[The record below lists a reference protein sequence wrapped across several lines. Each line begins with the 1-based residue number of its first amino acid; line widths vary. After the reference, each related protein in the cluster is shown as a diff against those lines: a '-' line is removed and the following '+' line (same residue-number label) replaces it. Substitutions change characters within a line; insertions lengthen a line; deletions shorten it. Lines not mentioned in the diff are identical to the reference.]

1 MKQGGD
7 HLLRSP
13 LFGRKSMEYVS
24 IGGVNVEKTAA
35 LAPMASVADKS
46 YRLLC
51 REFGA
56 AYLISEMI
64 SSKGLCYNDRKTGE
78 LCEIETEERP
88 YALQI
93 FGEDPYYMGKAA
105 YLLGKYRPDI
115 IDINMGCPV
124 PKIVGNGSGSA
135 LMKDIPR
142 AVEIAKETVKN
153 ADCPVTVKF
162 RAGWDDTSKNAVEFA
177 KALEQTGIA
186 AMAVHGRT
194 RQQFYSGEADWEI
207 IKQVKQAVSIPVF
220 GNGDVKDGESCKKM
234 YEETG
239 CDLVMLARGSY
250 GRPWVF
256 REIRH
261 FLETGE
267 KLPEPDIKERMEIML
282 KHCRYL
288 CKYKGE
294 VRGMKEA
301 RKNVAWYVKGL
312 PDSAKLRA
320 ECGELSAYEQAEDM
334 AARIISR
341 EEQCK

>member
-1 MKQGGD
+1 
-7 HLLRSP
+7 
-13 LFGRKSMEYVS
+13 MEYVS

-56 AYLISEMI
+56 AYLVSEMI

-78 LCEIETEERP
+78 LCEIEDEERP
-88 YALQI
+88 YALQL
-93 FGEDPYYMGKAA
+93 FGEDPYFMGKAA
-105 YLLGKYRPDI
+105 YLLGKHKPDI

-153 ADCPVTVKF
+153 ACCPVTVKF

-207 IKQVKQAVSIPVF
+207 IRQVKQAVSIPVF
-220 GNGDVKDGESCKKM
+220 GNGDVKDGESCKRM

-256 REIRH
+256 REIKH

-282 KHCRYL
+282 RHCRYL

-312 PDSAKLRA
+312 PNSAKLRA
-320 ECGELSAYEQAEDM
+320 ECGELSTYEQAEEI
-334 AARIISR
+334 AARIIRAESDL
-341 EEQCK
+341 

>member
-1 MKQGGD
+1 
-7 HLLRSP
+7 
-13 LFGRKSMEYVS
+13 MEYVS

-56 AYLISEMI
+56 AYLVSEMI

-78 LCEIETEERP
+78 LCEIEDEERP
-88 YALQI
+88 YALQL
-93 FGEDPYYMGKAA
+93 FGEDPYFMGKAA
-105 YLLGKYRPDI
+105 YLLGKHKPDI

-153 ADCPVTVKF
+153 ACCPVTVKF

-207 IKQVKQAVSIPVF
+207 IRQVKQAVSIPVF
-220 GNGDVKDGESCKKM
+220 GNGDVKDGESCKRM

-256 REIRH
+256 REIKH

-282 KHCRYL
+282 RHCSYL

-301 RKNVAWYVKGL
+301 RKNVAWYVKGM
-312 PDSAKLRA
+312 PNSAKLRA
-320 ECGELSAYEQAEDM
+320 ECGELSTYEQAEEM
-334 AARIISR
+334 AARIIRS
-341 EEQCK
+341 ESDL

>member
-1 MKQGGD
+1 
-7 HLLRSP
+7 
-13 LFGRKSMEYVS
+13 MEYVS

-56 AYLISEMI
+56 AYLVSEMI

-78 LCEIETEERP
+78 LCEIEDEERP
-88 YALQI
+88 YALQL
-93 FGEDPYYMGKAA
+93 FGEDPYFMGKAA
-105 YLLGKYRPDI
+105 YLLGKHKPDI

-153 ADCPVTVKF
+153 ACCPVTVKF

-207 IKQVKQAVSIPVF
+207 IRQVKQAVSIPVF
-220 GNGDVKDGESCKKM
+220 GNGDVKDGESCKRM

-256 REIRH
+256 REIKH

-282 KHCRYL
+282 RHCRYL

-312 PDSAKLRA
+312 PNSAKLRA
-320 ECGELSAYEQAEDM
+320 ECGELSTYEQAEEM
-334 AARIISR
+334 AARIIRS
-341 EEQCK
+341 ESDL

>member
-1 MKQGGD
+1 
-7 HLLRSP
+7 
-13 LFGRKSMEYVS
+13 MEYVS

-56 AYLISEMI
+56 AYMVSEMI
-64 SSKGLCYNDRKTGE
+64 SSKGLCYNDKKTGE
-78 LCEIETEERP
+78 LCEIEEEDRP

-105 YLLGKYRPDI
+105 YLLGKYKPDI

-135 LMKDIPR
+135 LMKDTPR
-142 AVEIAKETVKN
+142 AVEIAKEVVKN
-153 ADCPVTVKF
+153 AGCPVTVKF
-162 RAGWDDTSKNAVEFA
+162 RAGWDDTSRNAVEFA

-207 IKQVKQAVSIPVF
+207 IRQVKLAVSIPVF

-250 GRPWVF
+250 GKPWVF

-267 KLPEPDIKERMEIML
+267 KLPEPALKERMEIML
-282 KHCRYL
+282 KHCSYL

-312 PDSAKLRA
+312 PNSAKLRA
-320 ECGELSAYEQAEDM
+320 ECGELSTYAQAEEM
-334 AARIISR
+334 AARIIRAESDL
-341 EEQCK
+341 

>member
-1 MKQGGD
+1 MRMG
-7 HLLRSP
+7 
-13 LFGRKSMEYVS
+13 YVN
-24 IGGVNVEKTAA
+24 IGGVQIEKTAA

-56 AYLISEMI
+56 AYMVSEMI
-64 SSKGLCYNDRKTGE
+64 SSKGLCYGDRKTGE
-78 LCEIETEERP
+78 LCEIEPQERP
-88 YALQI
+88 YALQL
-93 FGEDPYYMGKAA
+93 FGEDPYFMGKAA
-105 YLLGKYRPDI
+105 YLLGEYKPDI

-142 AVEIAKETVKN
+142 AVEIARETVKN
-153 ADCPVTVKF
+153 AACPVTVKF

-177 KALEQTGIA
+177 KAIEQTGA
-186 AMAVHGRT
+186 AAVAVHGRT
-194 RQQFYSGEADWEI
+194 RQQFYSGEADRDI
-207 IKQVKQAVSIPVF
+207 IRQVKQAVSIPVF
-220 GNGDVKDGESCKKM
+220 GNGDVRDGESCKRM

-261 FLETGE
+261 FLEKGE
-267 KLPEPDIKERMEIML
+267 HMPEPDIRERMEIML
-282 KHCRYL
+282 RHCAYL

-312 PDSAKLRA
+312 PNSAKLRA
-320 ECGELSAYEQAEDM
+320 ECGELSTYAQAEEM

-341 EEQCK
+341 ED

>member
-1 MKQGGD
+1 
-7 HLLRSP
+7 
-13 LFGRKSMEYVS
+13 MEYVS

-56 AYLISEMI
+56 AYMVSEMI
-64 SSKGLCYNDRKTGE
+64 SSKGLCYNDKKTGE
-78 LCEIETEERP
+78 LCEIEEEERP

-105 YLLGKYRPDI
+105 YLLGKYKPDI

-135 LMKDIPR
+135 LMKDTPR
-142 AVEIAKETVKN
+142 AVEIAREVVKN
-153 ADCPVTVKF
+153 AGCPVTVKF
-162 RAGWDDTSKNAVEFA
+162 RAGWDDTSRNAVEFA

-186 AMAVHGRT
+186 ALAVHGRT
-194 RQQFYSGEADWEI
+194 RQQFYSGDADWEI
-207 IKQVKQAVSIPVF
+207 IRQVKLAVGIPVF

-250 GRPWVF
+250 GKPWVF
-256 REIRH
+256 REIKH

-267 KLPEPDIKERMEIML
+267 KLPDPDLKERMEIML
-282 KHCRYL
+282 RHCSYL
-288 CKYKGE
+288 CRYKGE

-312 PDSAKLRA
+312 PNSAKLRA
-320 ECGELSAYEQAEDM
+320 ECGELSTFAQAEEM
-334 AARIISR
+334 AARIISAGQ
-341 EEQCK
+341 ENA